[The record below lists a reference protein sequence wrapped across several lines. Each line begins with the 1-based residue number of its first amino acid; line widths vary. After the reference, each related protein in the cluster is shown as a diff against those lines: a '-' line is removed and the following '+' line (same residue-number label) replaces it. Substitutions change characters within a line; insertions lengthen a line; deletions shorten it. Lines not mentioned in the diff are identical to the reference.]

1 MNTQILKRRFEKV
14 QSSEH
19 ISILFFELRMITSD
33 FFNEKL
39 EDNDTYQY
47 SWFLMIEEVRR
58 RGFSND
64 EIQQYLDNLLKFSL
78 LTRDEMKEMKRS
90 VS

>member
-19 ISILFFELRMITSD
+19 ISILFFELRMITSH
-33 FFNEKL
+33 FYGRKI
-39 EDNDTYQY
+39 EDSDTYRN
-47 SWFLMIEEVRR
+47 SWFLIIEEVRR

-64 EIQQYLDNLLKFSL
+64 EIQHYLDNLLKFS
-78 LTRDEMKEMKRS
+78 KEKKSS